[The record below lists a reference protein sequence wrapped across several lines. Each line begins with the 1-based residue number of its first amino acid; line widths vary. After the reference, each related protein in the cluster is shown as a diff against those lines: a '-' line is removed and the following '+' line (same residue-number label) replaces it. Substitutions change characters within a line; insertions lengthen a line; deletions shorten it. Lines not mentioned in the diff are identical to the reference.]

1 MGGGDGRTG
10 RHRPLTMPR
19 TSPSIRQVPARR
31 LSPRYLRFVL
41 TGALLGV
48 LVTVVAVV
56 ARGASVERPS
66 AVLFYLGI
74 LLAGVGAL
82 LGGAVAVLLDGRRR

>member
-1 MGGGDGRTG
+1 MGQ
-10 RHRPLTMPR
+10 
-19 TSPSIRQVPARR
+19 TSPSIRRVPSARP
-31 LSPRYLRFVL
+31 SPRYLRFIV

-56 ARGASVERPS
+56 ARGTSIDRPS

-74 LLAGVGAL
+74 LLAGLGAL
-82 LGGAVAVLLDGRRR
+82 LGGAVAVLLEGRRR